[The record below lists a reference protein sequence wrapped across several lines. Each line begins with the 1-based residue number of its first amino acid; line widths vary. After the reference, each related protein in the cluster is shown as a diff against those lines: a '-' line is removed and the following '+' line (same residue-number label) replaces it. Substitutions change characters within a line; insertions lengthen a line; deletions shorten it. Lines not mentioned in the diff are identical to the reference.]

1 MSQEATEVPKGLRII
16 RCRRTTTGHCLNH
29 AQVSDRERTIQKS
42 RRYIVL
48 MAEIPLYGKIEE
60 VLASEIAQGELQP
73 GDRLP
78 SEDQLLERF
87 GVSRITVR
95 RAIQN
100 LIQRGVV
107 EIRRGNGT
115 FVLAPKVSQDLTR
128 LTGFVEDMA
137 VHGRKPAARV
147 LSRGIVAANTSVA
160 RQLGISK
167 GTKVM
172 RIERVRLADSVPMS
186 FDETYLP
193 LDIGKQ
199 IVRNDLRVNPIFSL
213 LEEKY
218 GIPLMEAEYVLEAS
232 AASAHVAAALE
243 VAEGSPIFRI
253 ERTSSTEEGKPI
265 DYEILSYR
273 GDLIRFVTRLA
284 RKPGK
289 EVQRSGRSS
298 RKR

>member
-1 MSQEATEVPKGLRII
+1 
-16 RCRRTTTGHCLNH
+16 
-29 AQVSDRERTIQKS
+29 
-42 RRYIVL
+42 
-48 MAEIPLYGKIEE
+48 MAEVPLYGKVEE
-60 VLASEIAQGELQP
+60 ALALEIAQGELRP

-78 SEDQLLERF
+78 SEDQLLDRF

-100 LIQRGVV
+100 LIQRRMV
-107 EIRRGNGT
+107 EIRRGHGT
-115 FVLAPKVSQDLTR
+115 YVLAPKISQDLTR

-137 VHGRKPAARV
+137 AHGRKSTSRV
-147 LSRGIVAANTSVA
+147 LSQGIVAADASVA
-160 RQLGISK
+160 RQLRLSK

-199 IVRNDLRVNPIFSL
+199 IVRNDLRANPIFSL

-218 GIPLMEAEYVLEAS
+218 GIPLAEAEYVLEAA
-232 AASAHVAAALE
+232 AASAHVAEALG

-253 ERTSSTEEGKPI
+253 ERTSSTGEGQPI

-284 RKPGK
+284 RKPAK
-289 EVQRSGRSS
+289 DEVRRSARSS

>member
-1 MSQEATEVPKGLRII
+1 V
-16 RCRRTTTGHCLNH
+16 
-29 AQVSDRERTIQKS
+29 D
-42 RRYIVL
+42 
-48 MAEIPLYGKIEE
+48 
-60 VLASEIAQGELQP
+60 
-73 GDRLP
+73 
-78 SEDQLLERF
+78 RF

-100 LIQRGVV
+100 LIQRRVL
-107 EIRRGNGT
+107 EIRRGHGT
-115 FVLAPKVSQDLTR
+115 YVLAPQISQDLTR

-137 VHGRKPAARV
+137 AHGRRSTSRV
-147 LSRGIVAANTSVA
+147 LSHAIVAADASVA

-167 GTKVM
+167 GTRVM

-218 GIPLMEAEYVLEAS
+218 GIPLAEAEYVLEAA
-232 AASAHVAAALE
+232 AASAHVAEALG
-243 VAEGSPIFRI
+243 VAERSPIFRI
-253 ERTSSTEEGKPI
+253 ERTSSTEGGKPI

-284 RKPGK
+284 RKPAR
-289 EVQRSGRSS
+289 EPVQGSARTS